1 LRIDLHLSPV
11 FQQQFRL
18 LEQRFNLLFEDNDAF
33 LTVARAGAA
42 FKRASHIEEKIALL
56 AKGFFS
62 EEILQFLI
70 SGGEGYKT
78 GPVAYIWQRLV
89 EGQVIVPTL
98 GFEPNA
104 FVNSTLMTDSLRTL
118 LVTGTFQNL
127 FYPPSNLLERYRSAI
142 VKIEVEADGAP
153 STGTGFVVRDHED
166 NSDILL
172 TAKHNVDSTEGISLK
187 RVATEAGV
195 DLPTGPFTLDPNQD
209 IASMRLA
216 HQVDGPAFHLTSHIA
231 VFDEL
236 FTVGYPMLPLAVSSL
251 VGHRGELNGY
261 STYYQTGHP
270 LMIVSNLVSPGS
282 SGCPILQRL
291 GFAAGMT
298 TRWLEAEYGEDRV
311 RFSAGIPAQAL
322 VDHLNSH
329 HG

>member
-1 LRIDLHLSPV
+1 
-11 FQQQFRL
+11 
-18 LEQRFNLLFEDNDAF
+18 
-33 LTVARAGAA
+33 
-42 FKRASHIEEKIALL
+42 
-56 AKGFFS
+56 
-62 EEILQFLI
+62 
-70 SGGEGYKT
+70 
-78 GPVAYIWQRLV
+78 
-89 EGQVIVPTL
+89 
-98 GFEPNA
+98 
-104 FVNSTLMTDSLRTL
+104 
-118 LVTGTFQNL
+118 
-127 FYPPSNLLERYRSAI
+127 
-142 VKIEVEADGAP
+142 
-153 STGTGFVVRDHED
+153 
-166 NSDILL
+166 
-172 TAKHNVDSTEGISLK
+172 
-187 RVATEAGV
+187 
-195 DLPTGPFTLDPNQD
+195 
-209 IASMRLA
+209 MRLA